1 MWRDAWENSDEG
13 VQKVI
18 KMRLICSDY
27 EQCLSN
33 MDTKSISTR
42 SIRSD
47 LHKLYTY
54 SIQKFGLSAFDDKR
68 FILGDGIHT
77 LAHGHYEAV

>member
-1 MWRDAWENSDEG
+1 M
-13 VQKVI
+13 K
-18 KMRLICSDY
+18 KRLTCADY

-33 MDTKSISTR
+33 MDTKIISTR

-54 SIQKFGLSAFDDKR
+54 SIQKIGLSAFDDKR
-68 FILGDGIHT
+68 FILGDAIHT
-77 LAHGHYEAV
+77 LAHGHYEAKIPS